1 MANTLKDV
9 FLKHTKDVKINK
21 ELLKELRY
29 FESQFVNKNEDHIAY
44 FGGNLLGTHP
54 MRFKQT
60 DYNMWFDEVLVVDD
74 MDLQDDIF
82 NLPSIDR
89 SRKVAPNVFNL
100 SCVWLIHAIR
110 TTGSLTD
117 AERREGQ
124 LLVALIFQYRL
135 MGSIL
140 SRFFPYP
147 SDEAIAQATYKALS
161 RKFTLKEHG
170 SWKKLFVARAEE
182 LLSERSIHTKT
193 FTRFGDDPKVLYV
206 VSDVH
211 TRLKQLVKDMND
223 VFYRIR
229 ASEMRVSSGGLL
241 SEYDGEKII
250 KDVINKERDYVRYIH
265 TTIETRNAFIKDD
278 LVETT
283 LELMHTTSEKHLRD
297 SLEYIL
303 NNYSG
308 RMAKDIQ
315 VLTKEIVVYSMNYV
329 QTHRDTIPNPRDFT
343 SVVLRLRGV
352 FMASKNTEESIQL
365 IRQLAEKIVRL
376 STGTRNPNILSAART
391 GLLIYLL
398 LRTLAKDYYG

>member
-9 FLKHTKDVKINK
+9 FRKYTSDVKITPA
-21 ELLKELRY
+21 LIQELRV

-44 FGGNLLGTHP
+44 FGGNLLGVHP

-60 DYNMWFDEVLVVDD
+60 DYNAWFDEVLVIDD
-74 MDLQDDIF
+74 MALQEDIF
-82 NLPSIDR
+82 NLPAITR
-89 SRKVAPNVFNL
+89 THKVGPNVFNQ

-110 TTGSLTD
+110 TSSLTD
-117 AERREGQ
+117 ALKREGE

-147 SDEAIAQATYKALS
+147 ADEAIAQATYKALS

-182 LLSERSIHTKT
+182 LLSERSIHTKAFLT
-193 FTRFGDDPKVLYV
+193 HEPDDKVLYAI
-206 VSDVH
+206 SDIH

-229 ASEMRVSSGGLL
+229 ASESRVSSGGMVG
-241 SEYDGEKII
+241 EQDGEKLIR
-250 KDVINKERDYVRYIH
+250 DVINKERDYIRYIH
-265 TTIETRNAFIKDD
+265 TTIETKTSFIKDD

-297 SLEYIL
+297 SLLYMI
-303 NNYSG
+303 NNYNG

-315 VLTKEIVVYSMNYV
+315 MLTQELVVYSMDYV
-329 QTHRDTIPNPRDFT
+329 QTHRDTIPNPKDFQ

-352 FMASKNTEESIQL
+352 FMASKNNEESIQK
-365 IRQLAEKIVRL
+365 IRQTAEKIVRL
-376 STGTRNPNILSAART
+376 ATGTRNPNTLSAART